1 MTERTMDSNKT
12 EWETGSPERTH
23 FDPLLDSLVV
33 VAKLYDKHVTATA
46 LSAGL
51 PLVENKLTTTLLPRA
66 AERAGLSARMLNR
79 PLDEI
84 VPEVLPAI
92 LLLHNGHACVLTEL
106 DLANNKARIIR
117 PEAGLGEV
125 EMHVDGLSEL
135 YSDFCFFIKREYQF
149 DKERRLVTGEAG
161 KHWFWDT
168 LRLSFPIY
176 RDVILASVLIN
187 LFVLASPFYVRNVY
201 DRVVPNSAF
210 DTLWAFSIGIGII
223 FFFDLLLK
231 LIRTYF
237 LDIAGRKSDVI
248 LSSKIFAHVQALK
261 LEHRPASVGSFAKM
275 VSEFESIR
283 DFITSATMSTL
294 VDIPFV
300 IIFLLAIYV
309 FSGNLVI
316 VPLVSVGIILLITI
330 IIRRPVDESITH
342 SYGAST
348 VKNGLLIET
357 LNGLETVK
365 SNRMEGINQRKYE
378 QNVGETSFWSN
389 RSRLFSTIGT
399 STSGFVQQMTTVA
412 LLIVGVYEI
421 ANHELTMG
429 GLIAASMLTG
439 RVIAPMAQVAGLIAR
454 YGQTKEAYSG
464 IARIMDMPIER
475 DPDKAY
481 LQRDKTDGHFELE
494 NVGITFPGQT
504 VSIING
510 VNLNIPA
517 GSRLAVIGRIGCG
530 KTTLLRL
537 LMGLYTPTEGVIKLD
552 GIDIRQLDPSDLR
565 AMIGCVEQQPTL
577 FSGTIRDNI
586 ASGTPYATDE
596 QILKA
601 AEMAGVLE
609 FTATHPEGL
618 NRQTGENGR
627 MLSGGQR
634 QCVALARALLRD
646 PKILIFDEPTSALDQ
661 DSERRLIARL
671 SKLAPDKTIIV
682 FTQRLAILSLLDSI
696 AVMDAG
702 EILMHGPKQEV
713 LDRLAG
719 KHASSTPQDGGAA

>member
-1 MTERTMDSNKT
+1 MTEENKEANAT
-12 EWETGSPERTH
+12 SWDTGSPERTH
-23 FDPLLDSLVV
+23 FDPLLDSLVIV
-33 VAKLYDKHVTATA
+33 SKLYDKAVTATA

-51 PLVENKLTTTLLPRA
+51 PLVDNKLTTTLFPRA
-66 AERAGLSARMLNR
+66 AERAGLAARLLNR
-79 PLDEI
+79 SLDEMVQEI
-84 VPEVLPAI
+84 LPSV
-92 LLLHNGHACVLTEL
+92 LLLHGGHACILTKL
-106 DLANNKARIIR
+106 DKEKGKATIIR
-117 PEAGLGEV
+117 PEAGIGEV
-125 EMHVDGLSEL
+125 ELSLEGLNEL
-135 YSDFCFFIKREYQF
+135 YTGYAFFIKREYHF
-149 DKERRLVTGEAG
+149 DQERRLITGEVG

-168 LRLSFPIY
+168 LRLSMPIY

-210 DTLWAFSIGIGII
+210 DTLWAFSIGIAII
-223 FFFDLLLK
+223 FFFDLVLK

-237 LDIAGRKSDVI
+237 LDVAGRKSDVI
-248 LSSKIFAHVQALK
+248 LSSKIFAHVQALR
-261 LEHRPASVGSFAKM
+261 LEYRPQSVGSFAKM

-300 IIFLLAIYV
+300 IIFLIAIYF
-309 FSGNLVI
+309 FSGNLVV
-316 VPLVSVGIILLITI
+316 VPLVSVLLILI
-330 IIRRPVDESITH
+330 ITAVIRRPVDESITH

-365 SNRMEGINQRKYE
+365 SNRMEGLNQRKWE
-378 QNVGETSFWSN
+378 QNVGEMSYWSN
-389 RSRLFSTIGT
+389 RSRLFSTLGT
-399 STSGFVQQMTTVA
+399 SASGFIQQMTTVA

-421 ANHELTMG
+421 ANHELSMG

-454 YGQTKEAYSG
+454 YGQTKEAYEG
-464 IARIMDMPIER
+464 VARIMEMPVER
-475 DPDKAY
+475 EEGKSY
-481 LQRDKTDGHFELE
+481 LQREETAGHFQVE
-494 NVGITFPGQT
+494 GAGFAFPEQT
-504 VSIING
+504 VPIIKNIS
-510 VNLNIPA
+510 LDIPA
-517 GSRLAVIGRIGCG
+517 GSKLAIIGRIGCG
-530 KTTLLRL
+530 KTTLMRL
-537 LMGLYTPTEGVIKLD
+537 LMGLYSPVEGVIKLD
-552 GIDIRQLDPSDLR
+552 GIDTRQLDPSDLR

-577 FSGTIRDNI
+577 FSGSIRDNI
-586 ASGTPYATDE
+586 ASGTPYASDD

-671 SKLAPDKTIIV
+671 SRLAPDKTIIV
-682 FTQRLAILSLLDSI
+682 FTQRLAILSLLTSI
-696 AVMDAG
+696 AVMDDG
-702 EILMHGPKQEV
+702 EILMHGPKQEI

-719 KHASSTPQDGGAA
+719 KGGAKA

>member
-1 MTERTMDSNKT
+1 MEQWD
-12 EWETGSPERTH
+12 TGSPERTH
-23 FDPLLDSLVV
+23 FDPLLDSLVIV
-33 VAKLYDKHVTATA
+33 SKLYDKPSTATA

-66 AERAGLSARMLNR
+66 AERAGLSTRMLSR
-79 PLDEI
+79 ELDSI

-92 LLLHNGHACVLTEL
+92 MLLHNGNACVLNHIDKDSNQAT
-106 DLANNKARIIR
+106 IIR
-117 PEAGLGEV
+117 PEAGLGE
-125 EMHVDGLSEL
+125 EKLDLETLNEFYTG
-135 YSDFCFFIKREYQF
+135 FCFFIKREYQF
-149 DKERRLVTGEAG
+149 DKERKLVTGEAG

-176 RDVILASVLIN
+176 RDVIIASVLIN

-223 FFFDLLLK
+223 FFFDLVLK

-237 LDIAGRKSDVI
+237 LDVAGKKSDVI
-248 LSSKIFAHVQALK
+248 LSSKIFSHVQALK
-261 LEHRPASVGSFAKM
+261 LEYRPSSVGSFAKM

-300 IIFLLAIYV
+300 IIFLIAIYI

-316 VPLVSVGIILLITI
+316 VPIVAVLIILIITI
-330 IIRRPVDESITH
+330 VIRRPVDESITH

-365 SNRMEGINQRKYE
+365 SNRMEGLNQRKYE
-378 QNVGETSFWSN
+378 QNVGENSYWSN
-389 RSRLFSTIGT
+389 RSRLYSTIGT

-421 ANHELTMG
+421 SNHELSMG

-454 YGQTKEAYSG
+454 WGQTKEAYEG
-464 IARIMDMPIER
+464 IERIMQMPVER
-475 DPDKAY
+475 EKDKQY
-481 LQRDKTDGHFELE
+481 LQRNHTEGHYELE
-494 NVGITFPGQT
+494 GVGITFPEQT
-504 VSIING
+504 VPIIKS
-510 VNLNIPA
+510 VSLDIPA

-565 AMIGCVEQQPTL
+565 SLIGCVEQQPML
-577 FSGTIRDNI
+577 FAGSIRENI
-586 ASGTPYATDE
+586 TSGTPYATDD

-618 NRQTGENGR
+618 NRQCGEQGR

-661 DSERRLIARL
+661 DSERRLITRL
-671 SKLAPDKTIIV
+671 SKLASDKTIIV
-682 FTQRLAILSLLDSI
+682 FTQRLAILSLLDSL
-696 AVMDAG
+696 AVMDDG
-702 EILMHGPKQEV
+702 EILMHGAKQEI
-713 LDRLAG
+713 LDRLSG
-719 KHASSTPQDGGAA
+719 KIPAQGKSDTKDGGEA